1 MDHSFSDKL
10 LLIPLFQGFSRLDFL
25 DVVEKVPFEFR
36 SFKAGTTLLEQDQES
51 RRLVMILNG
60 TILCRQADPR
70 HVYELS
76 EVLSAPLVVQPECLF
91 GLHNRYTR
99 TVEAFT
105 DVQSVAISKQSV
117 FELMHRHLSFQV
129 NLLNTICSET
139 QQRSRLLWTAF
150 APSLRTRFRQF
161 LSQRSLSPR
170 GEKTLRI
177 RMEELADEL
186 GTSRLAV
193 SRLIETLRQERL
205 VTHSRGIMHIAAM
218 EKI

>member
-10 LLIPLFQGFSRLDFL
+10 LLNPLFQGFSRLDFL

-36 SFKAGTTLLEQDQES
+36 SFKSGTTLLEQDQES

-60 TILCRQADPR
+60 AILCRQTDPR
-70 HVYELS
+70 HVYEFS
-76 EVLSAPLVVQPECLF
+76 EILSAPLVIQPECLF

-99 TVEAFT
+99 TIEAFT

-129 NLLNTICSET
+129 NLLNIICSET
-139 QQRSRLLWTAF
+139 QQRNRLLWTAF
-150 APSLRTRFRQF
+150 APSLRDRFRQF
-161 LSQRSLSPR
+161 LSQRCLSPR
-170 GEKTLRI
+170 GQKSLRI

-193 SRLIETLRQERL
+193 SRLIDTLRQERL
-205 VTHSRGIMHIAAM
+205 VTHSRGIMNIAAM

>member
-36 SFKAGTTLLEQDQES
+36 SFKAGATLVEQEQES
-51 RRLVMILNG
+51 RQLVMILNG
-60 TILCRQADPR
+60 TVHCRQTDAR
-70 HVYELS
+70 HTYEFS
-76 EVLSAPLVVQPECLF
+76 ERLSAPFIVQPECLF

-99 TVEAFT
+99 TIEAWT

-117 FELMHRHLSFQV
+117 FELMHRHLTFQV
-129 NLLNTICSET
+129 NLLNMICSET
-139 QQRSRLLWTAF
+139 QQRGRLLWSALE
-150 APSLRTRFRQF
+150 PSLRSRFRQF

-170 GEKTLRI
+170 GAKTLRI

-193 SRLIETLRQERL
+193 SHLIDTLRQEQL
-205 VTHSRGIMHIAAM
+205 VTHSRGIMQIAAM

>member
-10 LLIPLFQGFSRLDFL
+10 LLVPLFQGFSRLDFL

-36 SFKAGTTLLEQDQES
+36 SFKAGTTLLEQDQEI

-150 APSLRTRFRQF
+150 TPSLRTRFRQF